1 VTILEAD
8 GVEAGYG
15 ARRVLAGCDLRIA
28 AGEVV
33 SIVGP
38 NGAGKSTLLRVLAGL
53 KRPTGGVVR
62 LDDVDVSS
70 LPRRVIAQRIAVV
83 PQILET
89 LFPFTVRDIVA
100 LGRTSRL
107 DLLGRPT
114 AEDLAAVRRSLATL
128 DLAAL
133 SDRRIDELSGGERQR
148 AVLAMALAQE
158 ADILLLDEPTVH
170 LDPAHQRSTLDLV
183 RRLARER
190 GLAIVMVLHD
200 LNLASA
206 MATRIVVLRDGSIVF
221 DGAPRDALTPDLV
234 RDVFGGG
241 LDVVMHE
248 GRPFVVPDGASS
260 VSARDRVRV

>member
-1 VTILEAD
+1 VTVLEAD

-15 ARRVLAGCDLRIA
+15 ARRVLGSCDLRIT

-62 LDDVDVSS
+62 LDDVDLSS

-114 AEDLAAVRRSLATL
+114 ADDLAAVRRSLATL
-128 DLAAL
+128 DLVAL

-206 MATRIVVLRDGSIVF
+206 MATRIVVLRDGAVVF
-221 DGAPRDALTPDLV
+221 DGAPRDALTQDLV
-234 RDVFGGG
+234 RDVFGEG

-248 GRPFVVPDGASS
+248 GHPFVVPDGESY
-260 VSARDRVRV
+260 VSARDRIRV